1 MFEWLV
7 FLVAFCCIVMA
18 GCAGLAYAVLR
29 LLGVRNR
36 VVAGQRSPA
45 PLSWI
50 ASPDGAARLHRR
62 LQRAMAMA
70 QVAMHG
76 RSSDELG
83 LHEIVVELQGRALE
97 LDQQLVIASRAP
109 RVARR
114 RMLRELHS
122 EIAEVELLVQRTV
135 RMGRAWVGSAPSE
148 RGLTAVRER
157 LELLE
162 VSLRE
167 LDGLEMPSRAEPV
180 RIERPRP

>member
-7 FLVAFCCIVMA
+7 FFLAFCGIVLA

-36 VVAGQRSPA
+36 VVAGHRSPA
-45 PLSWI
+45 PLSWL

-83 LHEIVVELQGRALE
+83 LQAIVLELQGRALE

-135 RMGRAWVGSAPSE
+135 RMGRAWIGSAPSE
-148 RGLTAVRER
+148 RGLAAVRER

-162 VSLRE
+162 TSLRE
-167 LDGLEMPSRAEPV
+167 LDGVDVLRRAEPA
-180 RIERPRP
+180 RIERPQA